1 MHNYNSR
8 SVSSWQGRTFEL
20 VCLTHL
26 PQIRRRLGINGISTS
41 ASTWR
46 HIPRPNVEDSDKGA
60 QIDLVI
66 DRGDQAIHLCEM
78 KFSTEE
84 YVITSEY
91 ETKVRQ
97 RIGIFRDKTKTR
109 KALVSTFITTFGVA
123 NGVHRSIVD
132 SEVVMDDL
140 FV

>member
-1 MHNYNSR
+1 M
-8 SVSSWQGRTFEL
+8 
-20 VCLTHL
+20 
-26 PQIRRRLGINGISTS
+26 GINGISTS

-46 HIPRPNVEDSDKGA
+46 YIPRQNVEEDGKGA

-66 DRGDQAIHLCEM
+66 DRGDQAINLCEM
-78 KFSTEE
+78 KFCTEE

-97 RIGIFRDKTKTR
+97 RIGIFREKTKSR

-123 NGVHRSIVD
+123 NGVHKSIVD
-132 SEVVMDDL
+132 SEVTMDDL
-140 FV
+140 FGL